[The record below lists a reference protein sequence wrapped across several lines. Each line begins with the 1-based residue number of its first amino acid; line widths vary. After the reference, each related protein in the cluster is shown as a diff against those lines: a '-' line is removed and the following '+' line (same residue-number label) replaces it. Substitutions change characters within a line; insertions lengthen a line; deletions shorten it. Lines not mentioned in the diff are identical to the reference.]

1 MCKDLLY
8 IYIFIGFLTHTFI
21 IDLHEGGLEHIVNIL
36 AILNQLE
43 EVHKRAEDEAMAR
56 ILRIGFAHK
65 LQKKKLYQLEIWQL
79 T

>member
-1 MCKDLLY
+1 MF
-8 IYIFIGFLTHTFI
+8 IYGMHRFLTHTFI
-21 IDLHEGGLEHIVNIL
+21 VDLHEGGLEHIVNIL

-65 LQKKKLYQLEIWQL
+65 LQIEEG